1 MLAQWGRKDDALKEL
16 EQALALRD
24 AGLVRLRN
32 DPLLDPVRNDE
43 RFAKIEQAI
52 GFA

>member
-1 MLAQWGRKDDALKEL
+1 VLAQWDRKKAAL
-16 EQALALRD
+16 EQLELALALRD

-32 DPLLDPVRNDE
+32 DPLLDPVREDA
-43 RFAKIEQAI
+43 RFAKIEQSI